1 MTTPTGSTPG
11 DHGPTAA
18 GSATPPA
25 PAEAAK
31 TRYYLIDGLRGIA
44 ALLVMLHHFYNETAE
59 SIRGAV
65 ATVLPRPIEWVI
77 ERGAAGVDIFF
88 IISGFVIALSVG
100 RSRVTPRYFGNFAL
114 RRSLRLDPPYWTAI
128 VLSLAIAVV
137 GDRAMHRPIALPT
150 WDGLLANI
158 FYLQNILGYPSLV
171 FVSWTLVHEIQFYL
185 LFIGLLALAQ
195 RASPAARKGGE
206 PSSFWWFACF
216 GATGL
221 ASLFWPS
228 TTPRFQQAW
237 CINTWY
243 LFSVGV
249 FCYLL
254 FLRKI
259 NRWVGLAYLGPVCV
273 VLLRDPN
280 PYSVTAVLTIAL
292 LLIASAAGG
301 MEGWLKAAPL
311 QYLGRISYSLYLI
324 HWPIGNRLLN
334 LGAKY
339 QHGSTSR
346 GVAMFLGAC
355 AISILAAE
363 ALHRLVEAPSMRLAR
378 RLKPRPDTGER
389 RPWRLPW
396 KAAPVAVPTDP
407 AG

>member
-1 MTTPTGSTPG
+1 MTTTVETTASGRPPTT
-11 DHGPTAA
+11 DAL
-18 GSATPPA
+18 ATTLA
-25 PAEAAK
+25 PVEAPK
-31 TRYYLIDGLRGIA
+31 TRYYLIDGLRGVA
-44 ALLVMLHHFYNETAE
+44 ALLVVLHHFYNETAG
-59 SIRGAV
+59 SIRDAV
-65 ATVLPRPIEWVI
+65 AVILPRPIEWVI
-77 ERGAAGVDIFF
+77 ERGTAGVDIFF

-100 RSRVTPRYFGNFAL
+100 RSRVTPRYFANFAL

-128 VLSLAIAVV
+128 LLSLAIAVV
-137 GDRAMHRPIALPT
+137 GDKVMKRPIVLPT
-150 WDGLLANI
+150 WDGLLANMT
-158 FYLQNILGYPSLV
+158 YLQNILRYPRLV

-195 RASPAARKGGE
+195 RASPGSGRGGD
-206 PSSFWWFACF
+206 PAPLWWFACF

-228 TTPRFQQAW
+228 TGLRFQQAW
-237 CINTWY
+237 CVNTWY
-243 LFSVGV
+243 LFSAGV

-254 FLRKI
+254 FSKKI
-259 NRWVGLAYLGPVCV
+259 GPWLALAYLGPVCV
-273 VLLRDPN
+273 VLLSNPN
-280 PYSVTAVLTIAL
+280 PHSVTAVLTLAL
-292 LLIASAAGG
+292 LLVASRAGG
-301 MEGWLKAAPL
+301 MEGWLTAAPL

-339 QHGSTSR
+339 QHGSTLR
-346 GVAMFLGAC
+346 GVAMFVGAC

-378 RLKPRPDTGER
+378 RLKPRPSTGER

-396 KAAPVAVPTDP
+396 RAQAFGWWT
-407 AG
+407 